1 MFFLCVLR
9 NDTQCSPRASCV
21 CDLSYMF
28 YVIPLSVAIL
38 CSESEPIWY
47 DRICWRDSRIIPS
60 PYTEYQN
67 CEIQSCPT
75 PQSIHFTV
83 VLVTWVSLH
92 LSPSHPPQSPSL
104 IHTYPPKIR
113 SQSFCL
119 TLSLFLY
126 LSFFSS
132 IFLRIY
138 LHIFEYQRWWDYN
151 LLNSQNTRLDQKT
164 LLMKW
169 KNGSKKIA
177 RKIKAE
183 KNVTALSYS

>member
-1 MFFLCVLR
+1 MFILCVLR
-9 NDTQCSPRASCV
+9 NVTQCSPRASCV

-47 DRICWRDSRIIPS
+47 DRKCWRDSRIIPS
-60 PYTEYQN
+60 PLTQN
-67 CEIQSCPT
+67 TKIVKFNHVPLHNRFTSLLFSWHES
-75 PQSIHFTV
+75 HFISRPANPRITI
-83 VLVTWVSLH
+83 
-92 LSPSHPPQSPSL
+92 SHPY
-104 IHTYPPKIR
+104 TYPPKIR

-164 LLMKW
+164 LLMK
-169 KNGSKKIA
+169 KKK
-177 RKIKAE
+177 RK
-183 KNVTALSYS
+183 

>member
-9 NDTQCSPRASCV
+9 NVTQCSPRASCV

-28 YVIPLSVAIL
+28 YVIPLAVAIL

-60 PYTEYQN
+60 PPAHTEYRN

-83 VLVTWVSLH
+83 VLMTWVSLH
-92 LSPSHPPQSPSL
+92 LSPSHPPESPSL
-104 IHTYPPKIR
+104 IHTYHPKIR

-119 TLSLFLY
+119 TLFSLSLSVFLLFY
-126 LSFFSS
+126 ISS
-132 IFLRIY
+132 NIFAYFWI
-138 LHIFEYQRWWDYN
+138 
-151 LLNSQNTRLDQKT
+151 STMMRL
-164 LLMKW
+164 
-169 KNGSKKIA
+169 
-177 RKIKAE
+177 
-183 KNVTALSYS
+183 